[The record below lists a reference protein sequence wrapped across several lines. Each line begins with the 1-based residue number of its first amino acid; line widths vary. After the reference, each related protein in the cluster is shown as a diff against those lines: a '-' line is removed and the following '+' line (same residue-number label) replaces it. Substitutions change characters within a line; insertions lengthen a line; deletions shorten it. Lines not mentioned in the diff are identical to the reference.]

1 MVDICILMYVKST
14 KIGKIKQKRHM
25 YATCDKN
32 GQKKCRIF
40 FGGTKN
46 VLNMAHAEKDN
57 RNKRKTK
64 NPKGF

>member
-1 MVDICILMYVKST
+1 
-14 KIGKIKQKRHM
+14 M